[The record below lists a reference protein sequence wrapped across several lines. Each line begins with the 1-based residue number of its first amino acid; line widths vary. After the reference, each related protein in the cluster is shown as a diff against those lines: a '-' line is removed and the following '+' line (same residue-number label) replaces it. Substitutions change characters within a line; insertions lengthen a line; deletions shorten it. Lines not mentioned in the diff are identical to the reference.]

1 MRTIFLLLTLFP
13 IISFGQINYENLI
26 TVIGSADKEI
36 EPDWVQL
43 GMSAK
48 ETENSRKESE
58 TVNMENSILDFVV
71 SLGLDSTSFSIDRY
85 SANTKYTYSSS
96 SKFKL
101 EKSYKLKIEKTQ
113 LLDTIIAKCFDSG
126 IDNIYVSQIG
136 HSKIDSIQNV
146 VLNEALLSAKTKA
159 KLIATTM
166 EVNLGK
172 IKSVNESYRM
182 INNQPGSY
190 QFNDYQLEE
199 MVVVGYGVQSKAR
212 IGSSLSFQKIL
223 LTKTVIVKYEIQ

>member
-212 IGSSLSFQKIL
+212 IGSSLSFQKIQ